1 MTIRSF
7 ALDGVRSARVG
18 IACDHPGRSGV
29 LSATARDLAPG
40 MARYLLALTLLG
52 ALTSSNPLAG
62 QESGD
67 FVRVSGNLTAQF
79 IRSDSTG
86 LYLSTGFVPY
96 DDVTSLEL
104 LVGTRALEGLF
115 KGIAIGAGAGLGLSS
130 VACLLFWITDE
141 PSDQPT
147 EFTASSMCGLV
158 LVTVVPIG
166 GLGGGVV
173 GTVVGLATSRFTLIP
188 LPTSRL
194 GMLDSVGG
202 RFGLTLGVRLRF

>member
-7 ALDGVRSARVG
+7 ALDGVRSARAG

-29 LSATARDLAPG
+29 LSATVRDRAPG
-40 MARYLLALTLLG
+40 MARYLLALALLG
-52 ALTSSNPLAG
+52 ALTSSPLAG

-86 LYLSTGFVPY
+86 LYLSSGFVPY

-115 KGIAIGAGAGLGLSS
+115 KGIAIGAGVGLGLSS
-130 VACLLFWITDE
+130 VGCLLLWITDE
-141 PSDQPT
+141 PSDQPR
-147 EFTASSMCGLV
+147 EFTASGLCGIT

-166 GLGGGVV
+166 GLAGGVV
-173 GTVVGLATSRFTLIP
+173 GTVVGLASSRFTPIP

-194 GMLDSVGG
+194 GMSDGVGG
-202 RFGLTLGVRLRF
+202 RLGLTLGVRLRF

>member
-1 MTIRSF
+1 
-7 ALDGVRSARVG
+7 
-18 IACDHPGRSGV
+18 
-29 LSATARDLAPG
+29 

-173 GTVVGLATSRFTLIP
+173 GTVVGLATSRFTPIP
-188 LPTSRL
+188 LPTSGL
-194 GMLDSVGG
+194 EMSDAVGG
-202 RFGLTLGVRLRF
+202 RLGLTLGVRLRF